1 MAFAV
6 RDDADLLLGAM
17 AYIEAVHKAMTAQ
30 DTSPAP
36 GVGECVL
43 AAILDDPVLS
53 DYVRTWA
60 KSRVGGASDWNPE
73 PPPPP
78 HMDATYERVRQLL
91 QRCGDKAQMAS
102 SSS

>member
-1 MAFAV
+1 
-6 RDDADLLLGAM
+6 M
-17 AYIEAVHKAMTAQ
+17 AYIEAVHKAITAQ

-53 DYVRTWA
+53 DYVRAWA
-60 KSRVGGASDWNPE
+60 KSREEGALDGTPE

-78 HMDATYERVRQLL
+78 PIDAAYERVRELL
-91 QRCGDKAQMAS
+91 RRCGDTAQMAS
-102 SSS
+102 SFS